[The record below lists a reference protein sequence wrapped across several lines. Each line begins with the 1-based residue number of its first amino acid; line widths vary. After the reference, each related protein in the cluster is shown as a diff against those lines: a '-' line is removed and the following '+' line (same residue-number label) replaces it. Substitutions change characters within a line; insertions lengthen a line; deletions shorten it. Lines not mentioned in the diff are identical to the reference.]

1 MFEKFTDRARRVIVL
16 AQEEARLLNHDYIGT
31 EHLLLGLI
39 HEGEGVAAGALESL
53 GISLEDVRR
62 HVEEIVPRGQHELS
76 GHIPFT
82 PRAKKV
88 LELSLRESQQLGHD
102 YIGTEHILLG
112 LIREGEGVAAQVLV
126 SLGADLD
133 RVRQQVLQLLG
144 GREEAGE
151 SAAGGRWE
159 AAGGRWEA
167 EGGLAGSESEV
178 RIVGSPAQ
186 LAEIL
191 ARLRSIDI
199 RLTAVQRHLG
209 LAAQGPGP
217 AAGEEP
223 APRSGPA
230 APPEDEG
237 PAAEAGPQRG

>member
-16 AQEEARLLNHDYIGT
+16 AQEEARMLNHNYIGT
-31 EHLLLGLI
+31 EHILLGLI
-39 HEGEGVAAGALESL
+39 HEGAGVAVRALESL
-53 GISLEDVRR
+53 GVSLDDVRR
-62 HVEEIVPRGQHELS
+62 DVEEMIGRGQHELS

-126 SLGADLD
+126 KLGADLN
-133 RVRQQVLQLLG
+133 RVRQQVIQLLG
-144 GREEAGE
+144 GQVHELAGE
-151 SAAGGRWE
+151 SEAGGRWE
-159 AAGGRWEA
+159 AAEDLTGMGP
-167 EGGLAGSESEV
+167 EV

-191 ARLRSIDI
+191 ARLRSIDT
-199 RLTAVQRHLG
+199 RLAAVERHLG
-209 LAAQGPGP
+209 LGAQEPGP

-223 APRSGPA
+223 APRPGPA
-230 APPEDEG
+230 APPEDKG
-237 PAAEAGPQRG
+237 PAAEAGSQDG